1 MLYRLRPFL
10 FWLFVSAF
18 FITAASVIFYAFG
31 YRFSLDRGI
40 FIYTGSIT
48 IKSTPETVTV
58 SINGETVPQKRL
70 GLLNQSIHLA
80 GLPPGEHFIEV
91 SAPGYRTWAKKAVV
105 QSGVSTEFWNVLLL
119 RENYAPDIFSETA
132 GAVKMFASPEN
143 GLYAVMKKNGENY
156 SLVTFDSDTGKTE
169 EIFSTKEYSFSPDD
183 TENIEWSP
191 ESDKLLVPLT
201 RDGLRTY
208 FVVEVRTKKAMA
220 LEELIRFNAPRTG
233 TIRVARWDP
242 ANRNTLFFLEGT
254 TLYRVNTEEA
264 LPAPTLVREKVE
276 TYDLSARNIYYISSD
291 SGTVY
296 RLPSSGR
303 GDSPVQIASSAVPVS
318 LETRVPYTLVIYD
331 EDRYTIID
339 HTKGSLSVF
348 NRDTDGNPLKLLS
361 TGIVGSQFSDDGKKL
376 LYWSDNDISA
386 YFLADWEVQP
396 LREADTV
403 IQIARF
409 SSPIRNVQWSEDYE
423 HIVFT
428 LHGNIKLIELDNRDR
443 RILTDILSFPEPLL
457 QVLSH
462 FGENRLY
469 VVPQSGSIQSIVFPE
484 TPGIFG
490 IRN

>member
-18 FITAASVIFYAFG
+18 FITACSVIFHAFG

-48 IKSTPETVTV
+48 IKSTPETVSV

-70 GLLNQSIHLA
+70 GLLNQSIHLG

-91 SAPGYRTWAKKAVV
+91 SAPGYRPWSKKAVV

-119 RENYAPDIFSETA
+119 RESYPPDEFPETKSA
-132 GAVKMFASPEN
+132 IKMFASPEN
-143 GLYAVMKKNGENY
+143 GLYAVMKKNGEEY
-156 SLVTFDSDTGKTE
+156 SLVTFDNDTGKTE
-169 EIFSTKEYSFSPDD
+169 EVFSTRAYSFSPED
-183 TENIEWSP
+183 TENIKWSP
-191 ESDKLLVPLT
+191 ESDKLLIPMT
-201 RDGLRTY
+201 EGGLRTY
-208 FVVEVRTKKAMA
+208 FIVDVRTKEATLLSSLA
-220 LEELIRFNAPRTG
+220 SFSAPQSGSLRTP
-233 TIRVARWDP
+233 RWDP
-242 ANRNTLFFLEGT
+242 INRNTLFFLQGT
-254 TLYRVNTEEA
+254 NLYRVNTDEA
-264 LPAPTLVREKVE
+264 SPLPALVREKVE
-276 TYDLSARNIYYISSD
+276 TYDLSARNIYFLSSD

-296 RLPSSGR
+296 RLSAAGR
-303 GDSPVQIASSAVPVS
+303 GDSPLQIASFSVPIAS
-318 LETRVPYTLVIYD
+318 ETRTPYTLVIYD

-339 HTKGSLSVF
+339 HTKGSLYVF
-348 NRDTDGNPLKLLS
+348 NRDTSGSPLKLLS
-361 TGIVGSQFSDDGKKL
+361 TGIVGSQFSNDGKKL
-376 LYWSDNDISA
+376 LYWSDHDISA

-423 HIVFT
+423 HILFS
-428 LHGNIKLIELDNRDR
+428 LNGNVKLIELDNRDR
-443 RILTDILSFPEPLL
+443 RILADILSLPEPPL

-469 VVPQSGSIQSIVFPE
+469 VVPPSGSIQSIIFPQA
-484 TPGIFG
+484 TGLFG
-490 IRN
+490 T